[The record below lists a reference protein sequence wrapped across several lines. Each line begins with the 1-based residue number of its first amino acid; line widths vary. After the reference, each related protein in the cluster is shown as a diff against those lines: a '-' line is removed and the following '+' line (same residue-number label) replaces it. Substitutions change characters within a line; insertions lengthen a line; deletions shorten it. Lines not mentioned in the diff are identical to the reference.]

1 MGLKSRRGFVF
12 GRNVNLLD
20 PFRGS
25 KRSEIRDVLW
35 LVSQI
40 GRDFW
45 GDERVLIPARVSF
58 CLCRYFQH
66 VSVFVVYPV
75 IKVTL

>member
-1 MGLKSRRGFVF
+1 MVSVKAICGSFGWPWDLKKQVLTKKNRAVHHPLAMGLKSRRGFVF

-25 KRSEIRDVLW
+25 KRSETRDFLW

-40 GRDFW
+40 GRDF
-45 GDERVLIPARVSF
+45 
-58 CLCRYFQH
+58 
-66 VSVFVVYPV
+66 
-75 IKVTL
+75 